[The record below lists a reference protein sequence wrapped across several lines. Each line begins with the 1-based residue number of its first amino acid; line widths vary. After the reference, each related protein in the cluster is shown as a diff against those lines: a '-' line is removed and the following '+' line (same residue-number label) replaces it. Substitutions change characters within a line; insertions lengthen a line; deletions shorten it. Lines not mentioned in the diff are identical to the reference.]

1 MDTVA
6 ELRARLRRPL
16 ERELATGCRDDVVV
30 GGLERL
36 VTTVGRP
43 FADVRELLAGY
54 AGFDVETRAERLR
67 GALALLAP
75 VDAAAAGAR
84 IRPLA
89 TAVASRSVAGGKR
102 TSLAVPA
109 DDASPRTWDGTADG
123 LLEATLADRAVDL
136 GAQAAR
142 KLGEV
147 GLVTYRDVL
156 QHAPR
161 RWEDRRALPSFA
173 AVHGLERATVVGTVV
188 GRKLVPTRRG
198 AGVLRAVLEDALGAR
213 LTAVWF
219 HQPWVERQLF
229 PGQRAIVTGRV
240 KLRGRSVEL
249 HVEGFEVD
257 DDGPSLSTGRVVAVY
272 PSTQGLS
279 QAYLRRAVDRTLSAL
294 PPLPDPLPAR
304 LRADLDL
311 SDADRAWRD
320 VHQPPD
326 EAALARALR
335 RLKFDEFLLL
345 ELRVLLQREG
355 TRGRAQPSVA
365 ADEATFAAALPF
377 ALTGAQERALAEVRA
392 DLAHPRQMARL
403 LMGDVGSGKTAVAA
417 GAAWTVVRAGAQVAI
432 MAPTELLARQHH
444 ASLVALLWPLGVT
457 VDLLVGGQGLRERE
471 TARAR
476 AASGA
481 VDVLV
486 GTHALIQDGV
496 TFRDLGLAVIDEE
509 HRFGVEQRRRLIR
522 DAPDVLVMTATPIP
536 RSLALTQYGDLD
548 VSVLDELPPGRTP
561 VATELVRAAERPAVY
576 RRVAATVADGYQ
588 AYVVAPLVEDSEAL
602 DELVSATALRDE
614 LRVLLPA
621 DVRLGLVHGR
631 LAPAEKDATMTAFRE
646 RLVDVLVA
654 TTVVEVGVDV
664 PNATIMV
671 VENAERFGLA
681 QLHQLRGRVGRGRA
695 PGRCVL
701 VAGEA
706 GRATMT
712 RLRVVE
718 RHTDGFLIAEED
730 LRLRGPGE
738 LRGTRQSGLPDLAF
752 GDLTTDVKVIE
763 EAREVAQR
771 MLAASPKLDAPW
783 AARLR
788 AELQRRER
796 AIGFRETL

>member
-1 MDTVA
+1 MRRVRRSPTVRTGRRSYTTDVDTVA
-6 ELRARLRRPL
+6 DLRARLRRPL

-43 FADVRELLAGY
+43 FADVRALLSGY
-54 AGFDVETRAERLR
+54 GSWDPAMRAERLQS
-67 GALALLAP
+67 ALTLLAP
-75 VDAAAAGAR
+75 AEPPVAATPRGSR
-84 IRPLA
+84 TA
-89 TAVASRSVAGGKR
+89 TASSRSVVDRRAGP
-102 TSLAVPA
+102 LPA
-109 DDASPRTWDGTADG
+109 GEPVVDGWDGSADG
-123 LLEATLADRAVDL
+123 LLEAPLVSRVVDL

-142 KLGEV
+142 KLAEV
-147 GLVTYRDVL
+147 GLATYRDVL

-173 AVHGLERATVVGTVV
+173 AVQGLERATVVGSVV

-198 AGVLRAVLEDALGAR
+198 GGVLRATLEDAAGAR

-257 DDGPSLSTGRVVAVY
+257 DEGPSLSTGRVVAVY

-311 SDADRAWRD
+311 VDTDRAWRD
-320 VHQPPD
+320 VHQPP
-326 EAALARALR
+326 EEVALGRALR

-355 TRGRAQPSVA
+355 TRGRAWVSSPE
-365 ADEATFAAALPF
+365 DEATFAAALPF
-377 ALTGAQERALAEVRA
+377 ALTAAQARALAEVRA
-392 DLAHPRQMARL
+392 DLATSRQMARL

-444 ASLVALLWPLGVT
+444 ASLVELLWPLGVT
-457 VDLLVGGQGLRERE
+457 VDLLVGGQAGRERE
-471 TARAR
+471 TARSR
-476 AASGA
+476 AAAGA

-496 TFRDLGLAVIDEE
+496 TFRHLGLAVIDEE

-548 VSVLDELPPGRTP
+548 VSVLDELPP
-561 VATELVRAAERPAVY
+561 AEPPSPPTSCAPPIGPRCTDRWRRPW
-576 RRVAATVADGYQ
+576 
-588 AYVVAPLVEDSEAL
+588 P
-602 DELVSATALRDE
+602 
-614 LRVLLPA
+614 
-621 DVRLGLVHGR
+621 
-631 LAPAEKDATMTAFRE
+631 
-646 RLVDVLVA
+646 
-654 TTVVEVGVDV
+654 
-664 PNATIMV
+664 
-671 VENAERFGLA
+671 
-681 QLHQLRGRVGRGRA
+681 
-695 PGRCVL
+695 
-701 VAGEA
+701 
-706 GRATMT
+706 
-712 RLRVVE
+712 
-718 RHTDGFLIAEED
+718 
-730 LRLRGPGE
+730 
-738 LRGTRQSGLPDLAF
+738 RGTRPTSSLPWSRTPRRSTRSCRPVRC
-752 GDLTTDVKVIE
+752 TTSCGCCCH
-763 EAREVAQR
+763 RR
-771 MLAASPKLDAPW
+771 SASAWCTDASRPW
-783 AARLR
+783 
-788 AELQRRER
+788 RRTPR
-796 AIGFRETL
+796 